1 MKNEKPCAIY
11 VWHFSFFTFHVYPSK
26 NITFAPQKSVIISIP
41 HQRMAKRRKT
51 NYFYSIISVALV
63 LFLLGFFG
71 AALLFVKQQA
81 DSQQEKISMMVE
93 LKEEADSTAL
103 SDLKV
108 WLPNADFARE
118 ARFVSKIEAAETMR
132 KSLGD
137 DYINA
142 DMPLPFFDAYS
153 INLKSDRMS
162 ADSIAAISLRLKEN
176 LAVSDVYMDE
186 GLIDEVSKAVQKIAL
201 IAFIITGLFIIV
213 AITLI
218 HNTIRLNLYSD
229 RFIIKN
235 MELVGASWRFI
246 TRPYIQRGM
255 INGFLSAVVAID
267 IMAIIWFFV
276 QKEAPEL
283 NLLLENTVF
292 WGYIVGLILLGV
304 LISWISTFYV
314 VNKYLKMRLDEL
326 Y

>member
-1 MKNEKPCAIY
+1 
-11 VWHFSFFTFHVYPSK
+11 
-26 NITFAPQKSVIISIP
+26 
-41 HQRMAKRRKT
+41 MAKRHKT

-71 AALLFVKQQA
+71 AALIFVKQQA

-93 LKEEADSTAL
+93 LKEEADSTSL
-103 SDLKV
+103 SLLKTE
-108 WLPNADFARE
+108 LPTADFARE
-118 ARFVSKIEAAETMR
+118 VRFVSKQEAAETMR
-132 KSLGD
+132 HSLGD
-137 DYINA
+137 DYINK

-153 INLKSDRMS
+153 VNLKADRMS
-162 ADSIAAISLRLKEN
+162 ADSIAAISARLKGN
-176 LAVSDVYMDE
+176 LAISDVYMDE
-186 GLIDEVSKAVQKIAL
+186 GLIGEVSHTVQKIAL
-201 IAFIITGLFIIV
+201 IAFVITALFIIV

-246 TRPYIQRGM
+246 SRPYIRRGM
-255 INGFLSAVVAID
+255 LNGFISALIALGI
-267 IMAIIWFFV
+267 IAAIWFFL

-283 NLLLENTVF
+283 NLLLKNYVF
-292 WGYIVGLILLGV
+292 WAYIAGLILLGV

>member
-1 MKNEKPCAIY
+1 MTI
-11 VWHFSFFTFHVYPSK
+11 
-26 NITFAPQKSVIISIP
+26 
-41 HQRMAKRRKT
+41 RRKT

-103 SDLKV
+103 SDLKI
-108 WLPNADFARE
+108 WLPSADFARE
-118 ARFVSKIEAAETMR
+118 ARFVSKEEAAETMR

-137 DYINA
+137 DFI
-142 DMPLPFFDAYS
+142 DPEMPLPFFDSYS
-153 INLKSDRMS
+153 LYLKGDRMS
-162 ADSIAAISLRLKEN
+162 SDSIASISKKLKEN
-176 LAVSDVYMDE
+176 KAVRDIFMDE
-186 GLIDEVSKAVQKIAL
+186 SLISEVSKTVQKIAF
-201 IAFIITGLFIIV
+201 IAFCITTLFIIV

-255 INGFLSAVVAID
+255 VNGFLSAVIAIG

-283 NLLLENTVF
+283 NLLLENHVF
-292 WGYIVGLILLGV
+292 WGYIAALILLGV
-304 LISWISTFYV
+304 LISWVSTFYV
-314 VNKYLKMRLDEL
+314 VNKYLKMRLDKL

>member
-1 MKNEKPCAIY
+1 MAI
-11 VWHFSFFTFHVYPSK
+11 
-26 NITFAPQKSVIISIP
+26 
-41 HQRMAKRRKT
+41 RRKT

-103 SDLKV
+103 SDLKR
-108 WLPNADFARE
+108 WLPTADFARA
-118 ARFVSKIEAAETMR
+118 ARFVSKQEAAETMR

-137 DYINA
+137 SYIDP

-162 ADSIAAISLRLKEN
+162 ADSITAISKRLKDN
-176 LAVSDVYMDE
+176 IAVSDVYMDE
-186 GLIDEVSKAVQKIAL
+186 GLIGEVSKAVQKIAL

-255 INGFLSAVVAID
+255 INGFLSAVIAIG
-267 IMAIIWFFV
+267 IMAVIWFFV

-283 NLLLENTVF
+283 NLLLGNNLF
-292 WGYIVGLILLGV
+292 WLYIAGLILLGV